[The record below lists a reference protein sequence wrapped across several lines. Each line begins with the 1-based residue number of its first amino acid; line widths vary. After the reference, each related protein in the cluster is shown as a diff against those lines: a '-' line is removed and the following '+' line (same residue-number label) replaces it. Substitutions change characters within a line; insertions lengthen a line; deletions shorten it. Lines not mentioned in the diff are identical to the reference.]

1 MYINYAAKFAS
12 IWYRFTFF
20 ASTSR
25 LFKVNKFY
33 LVTRAPIHWCI
44 YFNIINYF
52 KWKSGWYSED
62 GINVGSKQISKVNK
76 FLLWRLHYYINRYIN
91 VSTKYTQRLTQTK
104 VTTSSVEYRKRRKVK
119 EKVYKN
125 NLIDF
130 YQEQKISTDKSVQH
144 KKKVFHFH
152 PFVMIKKR
160 GRGFNKTLLFDIFY
174 HHEKRR
180 QFS

>member
-1 MYINYAAKFAS
+1 M
-12 IWYRFTFF
+12 
-20 ASTSR
+20 
-25 LFKVNKFY
+25 
-33 LVTRAPIHWCI
+33 
-44 YFNIINYF
+44 
-52 KWKSGWYSED
+52 
-62 GINVGSKQISKVNK
+62 
-76 FLLWRLHYYINRYIN
+76 LWRLHYYINRYIN

-152 PFVMIKKR
+152 PFVMIKK
-160 GRGFNKTLLFDIFY
+160 GEEDTT
-174 HHEKRR
+174 KRY
-180 QFS
+180 FLIYFIIMKKGGNLVNEI